1 MSSIRHVY
9 FAPYSGYMG
18 CPVNGIGTVPV
29 LLAAGG
35 GSRFRSAEHK
45 LLAELGGR
53 PVHRHALEHVL
64 QAGFDVTI
72 VVTGAVPLDLDPTDQ
87 RILEVHNEQ
96 WAQGQATSV
105 QRALAAATEL
115 DASAVVIGLADQPF
129 VPAEAWR
136 AVAEAPA
143 SALLVVATYNGTIG
157 PNPVR
162 IDRSLWPLIPNTGD
176 EGARG
181 LLRSNRSAVHEVSCP
196 GSADDIDTLEDL
208 QRWKSS

>member
-1 MSSIRHVY
+1 M
-9 FAPYSGYMG
+9 
-18 CPVNGIGTVPV
+18 

-35 GSRFRSAEHK
+35 GSRFRSDEHK
-45 LLAELGGR
+45 LLAELNGR
-53 PVHRHALEHVL
+53 PIHRHALEHVL

-72 VVTGAVPLDLDPTDQ
+72 VVSGAVRLDLDVTDQ
-87 RILEVHNEQ
+87 RVLEIHNDR
-96 WAQGQATSV
+96 WAEGQATSV
-105 QRALAAATEL
+105 HCALAAAAEL

-136 AVAEAPA
+136 AVAEAPH
-143 SALLVVATYNGTIG
+143 SALLVIATYNGVIG

-162 IDRSLWPLIPNTGD
+162 IDRSLWSLIPESGD

-181 LLRSNRSAVHEVSCP
+181 LLRSHRSAVHEVSCP